1 MWGHIVFSPWL
12 ICVIFSALHEHFVP
26 KIPGNFIMAPIVGK
40 GTISV
45 AFVRPS
51 VCLSVAYVANN
62 SRPQRR
68 SVPNFGRKVPH
79 FRCDSHTS
87 FKVKSQRSK
96 VKVTRPFNADTHRAP
111 YLPNDKAYELQT
123 WYTDGWRRPASDTS
137 LMRVKDKLHKSKV
150 EVTIMCSH
158 RLYVSSLPL
167 LNSGNKMLY
176 LCRQRQ
182 AGAYCILPAIT
193 LCLQA

>member
-87 FKVKSQRSK
+87 FKVKRSK
-96 VKVTRPFNADTHRAP
+96 VKVTRPINADTHRAP

-123 WYTDGWRRPASDTS
+123 RYTDGWRRPASDTS
-137 LMRVKDKLHKSKV
+137 LMRVKDTNYTSQRLRLRSCAHIV
-150 EVTIMCSH
+150 CTSH
-158 RLYVSSLPL
+158 
-167 LNSGNKMLY
+167 
-176 LCRQRQ
+176 LCLFLIRETKCCTCVVR
-182 AGAYCILPAIT
+182 GKRGHTAYCLP
-193 LCLQA
+193 

>member
-79 FRCDSHTS
+79 FRCDLHTS
-87 FKVKSQRSK
+87 FKVKSQRSRSPGPLMLTHI
-96 VKVTRPFNADTHRAP
+96 VRHIFRMTRPTNFKLGIRMDDDDPH
-111 YLPNDKAYELQT
+111 QT
-123 WYTDGWRRPASDTS
+123 QVWCGSKTQITQVKGWGYDHVLTSSVRLIFASS
-137 LMRVKDKLHKSKV
+137 
-150 EVTIMCSH
+150 
-158 RLYVSSLPL
+158 
-167 LNSGNKMLY
+167 
-176 LCRQRQ
+176 
-182 AGAYCILPAIT
+182 
-193 LCLQA
+193 